1 MPPTPA
7 PTTRMRSG
15 GANGCPSPDASQK
28 RLSSPF
34 RPTTQIYDGHLSPV
48 SGFSKRQG
56 PPGQRERR
64 FWHHGGVFGRGA
76 SRRPPPALLDPLIVG
91 VLAAAVSLGG
101 AGRPSF
107 WYDEAA
113 TISASYSRSLPQLW
127 QMLSNVDVVHGLYYL
142 LMHGWFQIFPP
153 TEFWSRVPSGLA
165 VGGAAAGIVVLGKQF
180 SSRTVAVSAGVV
192 CGILPR
198 ATWAGIEARPY
209 ALSMLAA
216 VWLTI
221 LLVHATRRDNAW
233 AWLSYGIVLA
243 TSILLDIYLA
253 LMLLAHIAFV
263 WFYRHSRT
271 VLVRF
276 AITSVLAGCAVALF
290 VVKAMGQVHQI
301 IWIAPI
307 GRRTIE
313 DVAVQQY
320 FERSPLFAIV
330 SALIVATAIVL
341 WLCTSVQLVQAD
353 RQLLTLAIAW
363 IVIPTGLILSWSA
376 LDQPIYTPRYLCFTA
391 PAVAVVL
398 GVCIGALAVKPW
410 IAAALVSLCGLAA
423 TPNYLL
429 VQRSPY
435 AKYGMD
441 YSQVADLITAKAAPG
456 DCLLVNDTVTF
467 MPAPMRPL
475 LAARP
480 DAYRKLIDLSL
491 WQRATDRNDVFDTNL
506 IPEATAGPLSDC
518 RVVWIITQADRSMP
532 AHEQASLLPPGQL
545 FGATPAFSVPKDLGF
560 RLVERWQFSLVQVI
574 KATR

>member
-1 MPPTPA
+1 M
-7 PTTRMRSG
+7 
-15 GANGCPSPDASQK
+15 
-28 RLSSPF
+28 
-34 RPTTQIYDGHLSPV
+34 V
-48 SGFSKRQG
+48 
-56 PPGQRERR
+56 
-64 FWHHGGVFGRGA
+64 
-76 SRRPPPALLDPLIVG
+76 DPLIVG
-91 VLAAAVSLGG
+91 VLAAAVSLAG

-113 TISASYSRSLPQLW
+113 TISASYSRSLPALW
-127 QMLSNVDVVHGLYYL
+127 QMLNNVDAVHGLYYL

-153 TEFWSRVPSGLA
+153 TEFWSRAPSGLA
-165 VGGAAAGIVVLGKQF
+165 VGGAAAGVVVLGKQF

-221 LLVHATRRDNAW
+221 LLVHATRRDNG
-233 AWLSYGIVLA
+233 WLWLAYGVVLA
-243 TSILLDIYLA
+243 TSILLDVYLA
-253 LMLLAHIAFV
+253 LMLLAHIAFL
-263 WFYRHSRT
+263 WFYRRSRT

-276 AITSVLAGCAVALF
+276 AITSVLTGCAVALF
-290 VVKAMGQVHQI
+290 VVKAMGQAHQI

-330 SALIVATAIVL
+330 SALIVATAIVM
-341 WLCTSVQLVQAD
+341 WLCTSAQLLPED

-391 PAVAVVL
+391 PAVAVIL
-398 GVCIGALAVKPW
+398 GVSIGALAVRPW
-410 IAAALVSLCGLAA
+410 VAAALVSLCGLAA

-506 IPEATAGPLSDC
+506 IPEATAGPLSNC
-518 RVVWIITQADRSMP
+518 RVVWIITQADTP
-532 AHEQASLLPPGQL
+532 AHLPGQR
-545 FGATPAFSVPKDLGF
+545 FGEPPPTRFPMTWPSSFSSAGGTTWS
-560 RLVERWQFSLVQVI
+560 R
-574 KATR
+574 